1 MKNLTSLCAKFAAVL
16 FIIAAFSFLIACTS
30 LQAAGSRRFQPQGL
44 VLSSGSLQWTSVQ
57 VGTSSTQT
65 DVISNPTFSR
75 LTITGATISSPDF
88 QIASPSLPVT
98 LGSGQSVLLKIK
110 YAPGGVGTSN
120 ATIVISSNSA
130 TTPSM
135 QVNVSG
141 TATAPASTTTS
152 SPGQLT
158 AQPASL
164 SFGSVT
170 VGSKQTISGSVT
182 NSGGT
187 ALTITQGSV
196 SPATF
201 TLSGLSYPLTLAP
214 GQSASFTATFT
225 PTQSG
230 AQSGSISMSATTSSS
245 VSSFRYRVR
254 RQSSSTSQT
263 LNIAVGG
270 TGLTG
275 GQLVVS
281 TASLNFGSVVTGQS
295 QTLSGTISN
304 SGGTAIT
311 VSQAAVTGNGF
322 ALNGVTTPMTLA
334 PGQSANFNV
343 AFAPKTVG
351 AATGALS
358 ITSSAPNV
366 VPSISLSG
374 TAVSPAALA
383 ASPTSLSFGTVVVG
397 NNKKLA
403 TTLTNSGGAALTI
416 SQFTI
421 TGAGFAMDPLNT
433 PMTIPAGQSAT
444 LNVTFSPQSS
454 GNASGS
460 VAIIANGS
468 PTNLSLSGI
477 GSTAGSLTASS
488 SSLVFGKMQTGTGQT
503 LSDTLTNTGG
513 TSATISQASVT
524 GTGFSMS
531 GSSLPVTLAPGQSTS
546 FAVKFAPTATGTDT
560 GSLVITSNGSN
571 PSLSIALSGTAAGPG
586 ELTPSP
592 SSLSFGNVQTS
603 SSGTQSETLKNSGQ
617 SDVIITQASASGAGF
632 SVSGLSL
639 PLTLVPGQSFTF
651 GVQFAPQ
658 STGTINGSLV
668 VTSNADV
675 SNLTVVLS
683 GNGTSVGQLA
693 MNPASLSFGSVTVGA
708 TEQLGLKLTAS
719 GSSVT
724 ISSLTPSTSEFSIS
738 GPALPIVIPAGQSA
752 SFTVTFSPQASGGAS
767 ATLSVMSDA
776 ASSPTLALLGTAV
789 APPQHSVGLSWAPS
803 QSTVAGYNVYRTTTS
818 GTNYAKLNSALA
830 LTTEYSDSPVQSGQ
844 TYYYVTT
851 AVDSSGKE
859 SSYSNEVRAV
869 VPAP

>member
-1 MKNLTSLCAKFAAVL
+1 VKNLTSRCAKFAAVL
-16 FIIAAFSFLIACTS
+16 FLLSFLVGCASLEAAGTRRGLVLNSTS
-30 LQAAGSRRFQPQGL
+30 LQWRSIPVGK
-44 VLSSGSLQWTSVQ
+44 SSVKTVTIFNRANAR
-57 VGTSSTQT
+57 V
-65 DVISNPTFSR
+65 
-75 LTITGATISSPDF
+75 TITGASVNSPDF
-88 QIASPSLPVT
+88 QIAAPSLPVT
-98 LGSGQSVLLKIK
+98 ISPLQSIQLNIQ
-110 YAPGGVGTSN
+110 YSPGAAGAST
-120 ATIVISSNSA
+120 ATIMISSNSA

-141 TATAPASTTTS
+141 TATAPATTTTS

-187 ALTITQGSV
+187 ALTITQGSL

-201 TLSGLSYPLTLAP
+201 TLSGLSYPFTLAP
-214 GQSASFTATFT
+214 GQSASFTATFA
-225 PTQSG
+225 PTQGG
-230 AQSGSISMSATTSSS
+230 AQSGSISMSATTASS
-245 VSSFRYRVR
+245 VSSFRYQVR
-254 RQSSSTSQT
+254 RRSSATLQT

-270 TGLTG
+270 TGLAG
-275 GQLVVS
+275 GQLAVS
-281 TASLNFGSVVTGQS
+281 TTSLNFGSVITGQS
-295 QTLSGTISN
+295 QNLSGTISN

-311 VSQAAVTGNGF
+311 VNQAAVTGNGF
-322 ALNGVTTPMTLA
+322 AVNGMTIPMTLA

-343 AFAPKTVG
+343 AFAPKAVG
-351 AATGALS
+351 AATGTLS
-358 ITSSAPNV
+358 ITSSAANT
-366 VPSISLSG
+366 VPIISLSG
-374 TAVSPAALA
+374 TAVSPAALTP
-383 ASPTSLSFGTVVVG
+383 SPASLSFGNVVLG
-397 NNKKLA
+397 NNKKLGA
-403 TTLTNSGGAALTI
+403 TLTNSGGAALTI
-416 SQFTI
+416 TQFTI

-433 PMTIPAGQSAT
+433 PMTIPVGQSAT
-444 LNVTFSPQSS
+444 LNVTFTPQSS

-460 VAIIANGS
+460 VAMISNGS
-468 PTNLSLSGI
+468 PANLSLSGI
-477 GSTAGSLTASS
+477 GSTAGSLRASS
-488 SSLVFGKMQTGTGQT
+488 SNLAFGTTQTGTSQT
-503 LSDTLTNTGG
+503 LSDTITNSGG
-513 TSATISQASVT
+513 ASVTISQASVS

-531 GSSLPVTLAPGQSTS
+531 GTSLPVTLAPGQSTN
-546 FAVKFAPTATGTDT
+546 FAIKFAPTATGTDT
-560 GSLVITSNGSN
+560 GSVVITSDGSN
-571 PSLSIALSGTAAGPG
+571 PTLSIAFSGTASGPG

-617 SDVIITQASASGAGF
+617 SNVTITQASASGAGF

-693 MNPASLSFGSVTVGA
+693 MNPASLSFGNVTVGT

-724 ISSLTPSTSEFSIS
+724 ISSLAPSTSEFSIS
-738 GPALPIVIPAGQSA
+738 GPALPMVIPAGQSA
-752 SFTVTFSPQASGGAS
+752 SFAVTFSPQASGSAS
-767 ATLSVMSDA
+767 ATLSVVSDA
-776 ASSPTLALLGTAV
+776 VSSPALALLGTGA

-803 QSTVAGYNVYRTTTS
+803 QSTVAGYYVYRTTTS
-818 GTNYAKLNSALA
+818 GKNYAKLNSALA

-859 SSYSNEVRAV
+859 SSYSNEVQAV